1 MKLSV
6 SNLEAVGYLAV
17 AVKGEWNL
25 SDVKELIDALV
36 TEVKQRGQ
44 AHLFVDA
51 SNLSG
56 NPEELDR
63 FLLGEHVAV
72 ALRHVELAVVY
83 RADLINKLF
92 QHTATNRG
100 GQVLVV
106 ADQQEALAWLLAGT
120 PLQAD
125 ARACLPAGT

>member
-1 MKLSV
+1 MKLSART
-6 SNLEAVGYLAV
+6 LEAVGYQAV
-17 AVKGEWNL
+17 EVQGEWNL
-25 SDVKELIDALV
+25 SDAKALIGALV

-44 AHLFVDA
+44 AHLFIDA

-63 FLLGEHVAV
+63 FLLGEHVAAV
-72 ALRHVELAVVY
+72 LRHIKLAVVY

-106 ADQQEALAWLLAGT
+106 ADKQAALAWLLAGT
-120 PLQAD
+120 PMQAD
-125 ARACLPAGT
+125 AGGRPLP